1 VRLVTFTVAEANKA
15 LQDIGPRMERLVKAK
30 AEFDQLQ
37 TRLEVMKLAVAGASQ
52 ENPDARELK
61 LLHDRRNRLA
71 ESISKEIA
79 AIHAHGCLVK
89 DLDRGLVDFHAL
101 AGDRL
106 VFLCWQLGE
115 AGVKHWHTLDGGFS
129 SRQPLHQGELE

>member
-1 VRLVTFTVAEANKA
+1 MKLITFTVAEANQA
-15 LQDIGPRMERLVKAK
+15 LRDIRPRMERLVKAK
-30 AEFDQLQ
+30 AEFDRLL
-37 TRLEVMKLAVAGASQ
+37 TRLEVLKLAAAGAA
-52 ENPDARELK
+52 EDNPDARELR
-61 LLHDRRNRLA
+61 LMMERRQRLG

-79 AIHAHGCLVK
+79 AIHVHGCLVK

-106 VFLCWQLGE
+106 VFLCWQVGE
-115 AGVKHWHTLDGGFS
+115 DGVKHWHTLEGGFS